1 MELQQLWIEPVGGI
15 IVARIRGELTEALLR
30 ECQDRVMALAR
41 DTQYNK
47 VLYDTLEL
55 EAPGI
60 DLVIL
65 QQKMVESELQSVNL
79 RRAFVVQNTRV
90 AYLARLGFGEGDH
103 RVFYNDL
110 AAALSWLQQPATG
123 AASA

>member
-15 IVARIRGELTEALLR
+15 IVARVRGVLTEALLR
-30 ECQDRVMALAR
+30 ECQDRVVELAR
-41 DTQYNK
+41 DTHYTK

-55 EAPGI
+55 EAPSI

-65 QQKMVESELQSVNL
+65 QQEMVESELESFSL
-79 RRAFVVQNTRV
+79 RRAFVVPNTRV
-90 AYLARLGFGEGDH
+90 AYLARLAFGEGDH

-110 AAALSWLQQPATG
+110 AAAFGWLQE
-123 AASA
+123 AADGSAGT